1 MALLEIENLTFTY
14 NAAHTNALE
23 NISFSVGRGEFVC
36 VCGPTGSG
44 KTTLIRLLKRE
55 ISPAGSYS
63 GRILFDGQDIRQI
76 DERTAAAKIGYVCQ
90 KPEQQIVCD
99 KVWHELAFG
108 LENLGLPNE
117 AIRRRVSEM
126 ACYFGMEDMFD
137 KRTDE
142 LSGGQKQLLNL
153 ASVMI
158 MQPDVLLLD
167 EPTAQLDPIAAA
179 EFISTVHRLKTELS
193 LTVIMIEH
201 RLEDAL
207 PLSDKVL
214 ALENGRLKLFGPAR
228 AAAAELAVS
237 PAFRDALPSAL
248 RLWGRFDIKSEPPFT
263 VGEGRAFI
271 ESSFSNRVRA
281 LTREAYSHSDA
292 PALEFKNVYFRYD
305 RNGADAL
312 KNLSFTVYEG
322 EIFCILGGNGSG
334 KSTCLSAASAL
345 VKPYA
350 GQIRVF
356 GKKLKDYKNQ
366 TLYRNCLSL
375 LPQDAQT
382 LFLHNTLREELDG
395 VDTQDLPFDLT
406 PYYSQ
411 HPYDLSGGQQQLAA
425 LAKVLDTKPRLL
437 LLDEPTK
444 GLDARA
450 KHEFVRIIKA
460 LRSHGVSVVC
470 VTHDVELACLM
481 ADRCA
486 MFFRGEAVSCAPAAG
501 FFADSSFYTTAIS
514 RMTRGYYEGVS
525 TLDEAERICRL
536 NVK

>member
-501 FFADSSFYTTAIS
+501 FFADSSLYTTAIS